1 MQMKNYIFQINNSHQ
16 VVTASYDEQTAY
28 SDLKRHYPN
37 DLVFLV
43 KVI

>member
-1 MQMKNYIFQINNSHQ
+1 MKNFIFQINNTRR
-16 VVTASYDEQTAY
+16 VVTAGFDFYKVY
-28 SDLKRHYPN
+28 NDLKAHYPN

>member
-1 MQMKNYIFQINNSHQ
+1 MKNYIFQINNFRR
-16 VVTASYDEQTAY
+16 VVTAAHDFYTAY
-28 SDLKRHYPN
+28 NDLKAKYPN